1 MNPRYRRL
9 LIPGLLTLLLVVVVV
24 ASLVQDAQASA
35 GDPSPEVVSRIDD
48 PRVTESSG
56 LAVSRRHDDLAYT
69 VNDSG
74 HEPHVFA
81 VRVSTGE
88 VVGVTRLRGEG
99 FRDVEALAL
108 DPDGRLW
115 VADTGDNRGVRRDAS
130 LYVLEEPGPA
140 DGSVEP
146 TRYPIAYDD
155 DASPDVEALVVHAD
169 GTVELFS
176 KGLVGGESYELAPG
190 TLEEGARAV
199 AELTA
204 DDLPLMITDAA
215 LTPDGRRLLLRTY
228 VSVVVLDEQSPGR
241 SAIDTFP
248 VTGPKQGET
257 VAVEPSGR
265 SVLVGSE
272 GKRQPLWR
280 LSLPADDASGRTA
293 GPAGPGAV
301 QAAATAPDRDAVPLT
316 SVAGAAA
323 VVAVVG
329 ALALGLRRRRS

>member
-24 ASLVQDAQASA
+24 ASLVQDAQASDGGPA
-35 GDPSPEVVSRIDD
+35 PEEVSRIDD

-74 HEPHVFA
+74 HEPLVLA

-88 VVGVTRLRGEG
+88 VVGATRLLGEG

-108 DPDGRLW
+108 DADGRLW
-115 VADTGDNRGVRRDAS
+115 VADTGDNRGVRHDAS
-130 LYVLEEPGPA
+130 VYVLDEPGVG
-140 DGSVEP
+140 DGVVEP

-155 DASPDVEALVVHAD
+155 DASPDVEAMVVHDD

-176 KGLVGGESYELAPG
+176 KNLSGGESYELAPG
-190 TLEEGARAV
+190 TLEAGSRAV

-215 LTPDGRRLLLRTY
+215 LSPDGRRLLLRTY
-228 VSVVVLDEQSPGR
+228 VSVVVLDASDPDR
-241 SAIDTFP
+241 APVATLP
-248 VTGPKQGET
+248 VTGLRQGET
-257 VAVEPSGR
+257 VAVEPAGDTF
-265 SVLVGSE
+265 LVGSE
-272 GKRQPLWR
+272 GAGQPLWR
-280 LSLPADDASGRTA
+280 LALPEPAASTPVADAASSSAERPVSAPQREALGLTTVV
-293 GPAGPGAV
+293 G
-301 QAAATAPDRDAVPLT
+301 ATAAV
-316 SVAGAAA
+316 A
-323 VVAVVG
+323 VVAAVS
-329 ALALGLRRRRS
+329 LGLRRRRS